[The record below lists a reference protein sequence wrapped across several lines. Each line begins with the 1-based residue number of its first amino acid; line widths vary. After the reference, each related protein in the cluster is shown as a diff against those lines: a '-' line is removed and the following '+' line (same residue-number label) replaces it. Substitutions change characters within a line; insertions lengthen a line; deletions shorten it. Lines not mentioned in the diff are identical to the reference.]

1 MDFDQMLE
9 TWRAQSTAPPY
20 DVNRDA
26 LRQALQ
32 TEEARVRRA
41 LRTRRRGL
49 WFVWILG
56 TGMAVWAGFWIAI
69 TITNGWPAIYAIA
82 AGVSLGMFAL
92 AAGASWVGR
101 GREPER
107 KFSNTLQEEVS
118 RSLALVDYQ
127 LSITRRWMIATLGIG
142 SLILGVA
149 LFSWTLARSQDNFHS
164 PDPSSGVGWFWY
176 AVVLLVFGLRAS
188 YKTRDELRRDAPKL
202 ELRQKHLRELLAALD
217 ASE

>member
-9 TWRAQSTAPPY
+9 TWRAQNTAPPY

-26 LRQALQ
+26 LRQALEA
-32 TEEARVRRA
+32 EEARVRRE
-41 LRTRRRGL
+41 LRSQRRGL
-49 WFVWILG
+49 WFCWIFG

-92 AAGASWVGR
+92 AAGALWVSR

-107 KFSNTLQEEVS
+107 NFGNTLQEEVR

-127 LSITRRWMIATLGIG
+127 LSITRRWIISMLGTG
-142 SLILGVA
+142 SLVVGVG
-149 LFSWTLARSQDNFHS
+149 LFSWTLARSQDNFHRPYS
-164 PDPSSGVGWFWY
+164 RPASAGSGM
-176 AVVLLVFGLRAS
+176 RS
-188 YKTRDELRRDAPKL
+188 C
-202 ELRQKHLRELLAALD
+202 
-217 ASE
+217 S

>member
-1 MDFDQMLE
+1 MDFDQMME
-9 TWRAQSTAPPY
+9 TWQAQKTAPPY

-32 TEEARVRRA
+32 TEEARVRGA

-49 WFVWILG
+49 WFVWIVG
-56 TGMAVWAGFWIAI
+56 TGMAVWAAFWIAI

-82 AGVSLGMFAL
+82 AGASLGMFAL
-92 AAGASWVGR
+92 AAGASWVSR
-101 GREPER
+101 GREPAR
-107 KFSNTLQEEVS
+107 NFGNTLQEEVS

-127 LSITRRWMIATLGIG
+127 LSITRRWIISTLGIV

-164 PDPSSGVGWFWY
+164 PDPSSGVGRFWY
-176 AVVLLVFGLRAS
+176 AVVLVVLGVRAS
-188 YKTRDELRRDAPKL
+188 YKMRDELRKAAPRL
-202 ELRQKHLRELLAALD
+202 EHRQRHLRKLLAALD
-217 ASE
+217 VRE